1 METEDTSLVMFAK
14 SSQKQHWMFP
24 GVSEIDKLRSEANER
39 FTKQFGSNMDE
50 EEQASTFLTASEEKL
65 LMRHF
70 EFILREFCKKFNPTM
85 PKYVQ
90 GTALTYF
97 KRFYIHNS
105 IMDYHP
111 RDLMLTCIYL
121 ACKVEEFNVSIGQFV
136 GNLKGDREKF
146 ANIILGFEL
155 LLMDK
160 LHYHLTVHN
169 PFRPLE
175 GFLIDLKTRYYKE
188 RAEDVERLRKNAE
201 DFVDRSLCTDACL
214 IFAPS
219 QIALAACISSAG
231 DDNVSLD
238 KYVTQVLLQ
247 NAPVE
252 EVNKM
257 AQQIKRIKFLVKN
270 QEPLQ
275 RELIGPV
282 QKKLE
287 MCRNQANNPE
297 SDIYKRKL
305 EEMFEEE
312 EENRSRKRAKVAQK
326 EEETARELGIYDTTR

>member
-1 METEDTSLVMFAK
+1 MFT
-14 SSQKQHWMFP
+14 
-24 GVSEIDKLRSEANER
+24 GVSEIDLLRKEANER
-39 FTKQFGSNMDE
+39 FIKIFGDNMDE
-50 EEQASTFLTASEEKL
+50 SSRHENFLNPAEEKL

-111 RDLMLTCIYL
+111 RDLMLTCVYL
-121 ACKVEEFNVSIGQFV
+121 SCKVEEFNVSIGQFV

-175 GFLIDLKTRYYKE
+175 GFLIDLKTRYFKDKPE
-188 RAEDVERLRKNAE
+188 SVERFRKNAE
-201 DFVDRSLCTDACL
+201 EFVEKSLSTDVCL
-214 IFAPS
+214 IYSPS
-219 QIALAACISSAG
+219 QIALAGVICSAG
-231 DDNVSLD
+231 EEGIALDN
-238 KYVTQVLLQ
+238 YVTTVLLRGS
-247 NAPVE
+247 PTE
-252 EVNKM
+252 EIKKM
-257 AQQIKRIKFLVKN
+257 ATQIKRIKSIVKN
-270 QEPLQ
+270 QEALQ

-282 QKKLE
+282 QRKLE
-287 MCRNQANNPE
+287 NCRNQANNPE
-297 SDIYKRKL
+297 SEVYKRRL

-312 EENRSRKRAKVAQK
+312 EEERSRKRAKIAH
-326 EEETARELGIYDTTR
+326 EEMESERMLLSN

>member
-1 METEDTSLVMFAK
+1 MFA
-14 SSQKQHWMFP
+14 SGSQKRHWMFT
-24 GVSEIDKLRSEANER
+24 GVSEIDLLRKEANER
-39 FTKQFGSNMDE
+39 FINIFGENMDE
-50 EEQASTFLTASEEKL
+50 NSRQENFLSPAEEKL

-111 RDLMLTCIYL
+111 RDLMLTCVYL
-121 ACKVEEFNVSIGQFV
+121 SCKVEEFNVSIGQFV

-175 GFLIDLKTRYYKE
+175 GFLIDLKTRYFKDKPE
-188 RAEDVERLRKNAE
+188 SVERLRKNAE
-201 DFVDRSLCTDACL
+201 EFVERSLSTDVCL
-214 IFAPS
+214 IYSPS
-219 QIALAACISSAG
+219 QIALAGVIYSAG
-231 DDNVSLD
+231 EEGISLD
-238 KYVTQVLLQ
+238 NYVTTVLLR
-247 NAPVE
+247 NSPTE
-252 EVNKM
+252 EIRKM
-257 AQQIKRIKFLVKN
+257 AQQIKRIKSLVKN
-270 QEPLQ
+270 QDPLQ

-282 QKKLE
+282 QRKLE
-287 MCRNQANNPE
+287 NCRNQANNPE
-297 SDIYKRKL
+297 SEVYKRRL

-312 EENRSRKRAKVAQK
+312 EEERSRKRAKIAHEEK
-326 EEETARELGIYDTTR
+326 EAERMLLGV

>member
-1 METEDTSLVMFAK
+1 MFATGTQRK
-14 SSQKQHWMFP
+14 NWMFT
-24 GVSEIDKLRSEANER
+24 GVTEIDQLRKEANER
-39 FTKQFGSNMDE
+39 YIKEYGKNMDE
-50 EEQASTFLTASEEKL
+50 ESQAQHFLTSVEEKL
-65 LMRHF
+65 MMRHF
-70 EFILREFCKKFNPTM
+70 EFILREFCKKFTPTM

-111 RDLMLTCIYL
+111 KDLMLTCVYL
-121 ACKVEEFNVSIGQFV
+121 ACKVEEFNVSIAQFV

-175 GFLIDLKTRYYKE
+175 GFLIDLKTRYFKE
-188 RAEDVERLRKNAE
+188 KPTDVEKLRKLAE
-201 DFVDRSLCTDACL
+201 EFVERSLATDACL

-219 QIALAACISSAG
+219 QIALAGIISSAG
-231 DDNVSLD
+231 QDNINLD
-238 KYVTQVLLQ
+238 TYVTTVLLQ
-247 NAPVE
+247 SSSQDDIR
-252 EVNKM
+252 KM
-257 AQQIKRIKFLVKN
+257 AHQIKRIKYMVKH

-275 RELIGPV
+275 RDIIGNV
-282 QKKLE
+282 QRKLE
-287 MCRNQANNPE
+287 NSRNQAHNPE
-297 SDIYKRKL
+297 SEIYKRAL
-305 EEMFEEE
+305 EEMFEDEE
-312 EENRSRKRAKVAQK
+312 EERSRKRARLAKVEKDAEK
-326 EEETARELGIYDTTR
+326 ALLEL

>member
-1 METEDTSLVMFAK
+1 MFATGT
-14 SSQKQHWMFP
+14 QKRHWMFP
-24 GVSEIDKLRSEANER
+24 GVAEIDLLRFEANER
-39 FTKQFGSNMDE
+39 FVHVFGKNMDVD
-50 EEQASTFLTASEEKL
+50 SRSCTFLTAAEEKL
-65 LMRHF
+65 MMKHF

-111 RDLMLTCIYL
+111 RDLMLTCVYL
-121 ACKVEEFNVSIGQFV
+121 ACKVEEFNVSISQFV

-175 GFLIDLKTRYYKE
+175 GLIIDLKTRYFKDKPE
-188 RAEDVERLRKNAE
+188 NVERLRRNAE
-201 DFVDRSLCTDACL
+201 DFVEKSLSTDACL

-219 QIALAACISSAG
+219 QIALAGVINSASEDG
-231 DDNVSLD
+231 ISLD
-238 KYVTQVLLQ
+238 MYVTSVLLKNSPQ
-247 NAPVE
+247 E
-252 EVNKM
+252 EIQKV
-257 AQQIKRIKFLVKN
+257 AQQIKKIRSMVKN

-282 QKKLE
+282 QRKLE
-287 MCRNQANNPE
+287 SCRNQANNPE
-297 SDIYKRKL
+297 SEVYKRRL

-312 EENRSRKRAKVAQK
+312 EEDRNRKRAKL
-326 EEETARELGIYDTTR
+326 EHESREAERQLLGV